1 MAARTFVDTNI
12 WVYANDSQA
21 SPRRERA
28 REVLTADPSALWIS
42 AQVMGELYVT
52 LTRKLTPA
60 MEPGAARTIVGQLAR
75 LNVAPLGASEVLA
88 ALDITRDGPGS
99 YWDALIIAAAGASGC
114 EVVLTEDLAAGSRI
128 AGVRIENPFDGPPHR
143 LAEVPVAYGAR
154 HASWDDRALRDELA
168 GYEAEARAAGM
179 TPNAVH
185 SYWDYARQ
193 FLDWRDG
200 SYPRHTATRP
210 VPARTVRVDDLRA
223 DVAAYASSLEAAG
236 LRQSAIDTY
245 VRHAG
250 FFVRWLAGDFR
261 PGGRLRGPGGLNAIE
276 SRQ

>member
-1 MAARTFVDTNI
+1 MTARTFVDTNV

-21 SPRRERA
+21 SRKQERA
-28 REVLTADPSALWIS
+28 REVLTADPSALWTS

-60 MEPGAARTIVGQLAR
+60 MAPGAARTIVGQLAR
-75 LNVAPLGASEVLA
+75 LNVAPLGAGEVLG
-88 ALDITRDGPGS
+88 ALDITRDGQVS
-99 YWDALIIAAAGASGC
+99 YWDALIIAAARASGC
-114 EVVLTEDLAAGSRI
+114 ELLLTEDLAAGSRI
-128 AGVRIENPFDGPPHR
+128 AGVRVENPFDGPPSR
-143 LAEVPVAYGAR
+143 LAEPTAAYGQR
-154 HASWDDRALRDELA
+154 QTSWDDRALRDELVR
-168 GYEAEARAAGM
+168 YEAEARRAGM

-185 SYWDYARQ
+185 SYWDYARR

-210 VPARTVRVDDLRA
+210 VPARAVRVDDLRA
-223 DVAAYASSLEAAG
+223 EAAAYASSLEASG

-250 FFVRWLAGDFR
+250 FLVRWLAGDFQ
-261 PGGRLRGPGGLNAIE
+261 PGARRRA
-276 SRQ
+276 R